1 MKPTTLK
8 GGKQPLKEAMR
19 WRNLMLLCLDG
30 MPAKADLPFV
40 TASAVILQ
48 DVPAAC
54 YYHNPHLMMLPGPS
68 CLASCIHHRVSA
80 FYHHLAWSF
89 LVVKCFIFHFT
100 LAAIEPPESRL
111 AADLDGWLA
120 AQGICILNEFIIGRL
135 WTAALSGRD

>member
-1 MKPTTLK
+1 MEEFNVIVF
-8 GGKQPLKEAMR
+8 GWHASQ
-19 WRNLMLLCLDG
+19 
-30 MPAKADLPFV
+30 ADLPFV

-111 AADLDGWLA
+111 AADLDGCLVGWLPREYA
-120 AQGICILNEFIIGRL
+120 Y
-135 WTAALSGRD
+135 